1 MPTRRAPTSR
11 ATTTRILGLD
21 PGLNLTGYGCI
32 DATPAGTPAIVEA
45 GVLRLGRKS
54 RANTTANEGTTSR
67 DARSIS
73 SRLVE
78 LFADLTEA
86 IERMTPDLV
95 AIEQVFAHWK
105 HPATGVVMGHA
116 RGVMLLAVARAGLEL
131 VELRPNEVKK
141 SLTGHGHASKG
152 QMQRAIQG
160 VFGLEAPPSPPDVA
174 DALAIALCAANRLR
188 SPVHDAAA
196 VGSARGKSRRGKA
209 KSARATSRDL
219 ARLLASVD

>member
-1 MPTRRAPTSR
+1 MPSRRTPSSR
-11 ATTTRILGLD
+11 HASTRILGLD

-32 DATPAGTPAIVEA
+32 DAAPCGTPTIVEA

-54 RANTTANEGTTSR
+54 RVTGPSTEAATSR

-78 LFADLTEA
+78 LFADLSEA

-174 DALAIALCAANRLR
+174 DALAIALCAANRSR
-188 SPVHDAAA
+188 SPGVMGEGPA
-196 VGSARGKSRRGKA
+196 GTKPRRPKT

>member
-1 MPTRRAPTSR
+1 MPSRRTPSTRHASI
-11 ATTTRILGLD
+11 RILGLD

-32 DATPAGTPAIVEA
+32 DASASGTPAIVEA
-45 GVLRLGRKS
+45 GVLRLGRKPRS
-54 RANTTANEGTTSR
+54 TVTASDAETSR

-73 SRLVE
+73 SRLLE
-78 LFADLTEA
+78 LFADLSQA
-86 IERMTPDLV
+86 IERMTPELV

-105 HPATGVVMGHA
+105 HPATSVVMGHA
-116 RGVMLLAVARAGLEL
+116 RGVMLLAVAQAGVEL

-188 SPVHDAAA
+188 SPGVMGEGPAGA
-196 VGSARGKSRRGKA
+196 KPRRPKA